1 MCMIPSYVHPFL
13 WSFDISKMDLNR
25 DKKRI
30 ITNILNLGTSKA
42 TDWLFETYSQDD
54 IKSAISDPLPGEWNK
69 KSIYFWSMVLNV
81 SHGSL
86 KRKIPEKQH
95 VL

>member
-1 MCMIPSYVHPFL
+1 MIPTCIHPFL
-13 WSFDISKMDLNR
+13 WSYDVAKMDLDR

-30 ITNILNLGTSKA
+30 ITNVLNLGTAQA
-42 TDWLFETYSQDD
+42 TDWLFETYSKEE
-54 IKSAISDPLPGEWNK
+54 IKDAITNPFAGEWNK
-69 KSIYFWSMVLNV
+69 KSLHYWSMILDVKPGN
-81 SHGSL
+81 L